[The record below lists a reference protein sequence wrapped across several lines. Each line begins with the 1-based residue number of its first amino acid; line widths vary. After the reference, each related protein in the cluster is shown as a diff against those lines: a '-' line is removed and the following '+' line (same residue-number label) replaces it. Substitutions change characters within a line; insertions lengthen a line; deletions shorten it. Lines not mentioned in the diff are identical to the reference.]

1 MSVFKADGFAG
12 EVIGASAEL
21 IYSVPCGGGSVIR
34 AVSVIFCL
42 VELYR
47 ESVVAVVSN
56 SDFRRTV
63 TVVSFVI
70 ALSQSAEFVRGIHR
84 LTVFG

>member
-1 MSVFKADGFAG
+1 M
-12 EVIGASAEL
+12 
-21 IYSVPCGGGSVIR
+21 IR

-42 VELYR
+42 VKLYR

-63 TVVSFVI
+63 AVVSFVI
-70 ALSQSAEFVRGIHR
+70 VLSQSAEFVSGIHR

>member
-56 SDFRRTV
+56 TDCS
-63 TVVSFVI
+63 SPGLLHSPI
-70 ALSQSAEFVRGIHR
+70 SCLHR
-84 LTVFG
+84 DV

>member
-47 ESVVAVVSN
+47 ESVVAAVSYTHLDVYKRQQI
-56 SDFRRTV
+56 SRWC
-63 TVVSFVI
+63 S
-70 ALSQSAEFVRGIHR
+70 
-84 LTVFG
+84 